1 MLVTDN
7 QLIKKVKR
15 ARCSASLEALHLRH
29 GGLVNS
35 MINKYAS
42 ASSNA
47 QCSGV
52 TGEDFRDD
60 ALSIVYQAALKFDEN
75 KKSKF
80 STWLGNST
88 RFHCL
93 NTIKKQK
100 KYVDGASYLQ
110 EYADK
115 ASNEA
120 EIESKRMLGEAEYV
134 MNLLN
139 AFHDPRVR
147 RIFKMRYF
155 TNDKKNLSFAEI
167 AKKLNMS
174 TQGIIDIHDETREFI
189 RRKSLAVENMDKI

>member
-1 MLVTDN
+1 MPATDN

-15 ARCSASLEALHLRH
+15 ARCSESLETLYSRH

-35 MINKYAS
+35 MISKYAN

-52 TGEDFRDD
+52 TGADFRDD
-60 ALSIVYQAALKFDEN
+60 SLSIVYQAALKFDEN

-100 KYVDGASYLQ
+100 KYVDGTSYLQ

-115 ASNEA
+115 ASNES
-120 EIESKRMLGEAEYV
+120 EIESKKIIGEAEYV
-134 MNLLN
+134 MNLLES
-139 AFHDPRVR
+139 FHDPRVK

-155 TNDKKNLSFAEI
+155 ANDKKNVSFAEI
-167 AKKLNMS
+167 AKKLKMS
-174 TQGIIDIHDETREFI
+174 TQGIIDIHDEAREFI